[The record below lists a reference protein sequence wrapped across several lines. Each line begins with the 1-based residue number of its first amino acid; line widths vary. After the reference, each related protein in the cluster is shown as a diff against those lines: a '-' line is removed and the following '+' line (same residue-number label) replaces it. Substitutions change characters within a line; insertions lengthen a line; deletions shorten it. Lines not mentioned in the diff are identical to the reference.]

1 MARAFRKTRRGITGE
16 FESGE
21 VRLLRRLFADV
32 VQLLEPEKRENED
45 PLAALVGLDL
55 KAVKPEDSAVI
66 RLLPDAVRNDDGEAL
81 EFRRLTERSL
91 REEKVSALRGAALLL
106 ESTQVVLNNDQA
118 QVLARALNDVRLVL
132 ADRLDIK
139 SDEDAARLHEISDLE
154 DAEDLESYLA
164 LVYNFVTWV
173 QEGLMQALLASV
185 EASE

>member
-1 MARAFRKTRRGITGE
+1 MARAFRRTRRGITGD
-16 FESGE
+16 FEPGE

-45 PLAALVGLDL
+45 PLVALVGLDME
-55 KAVKPEDSAVI
+55 AVRPDDSAVI
-66 RLLPDAVRNDDGEAL
+66 RLLPDAVKNDDDGAL

-106 ESTQVVLNNDQA
+106 ENTQVVLNPDQA

-132 ADRLDIK
+132 ADRLEIET
-139 SDEDAARLHEISDLE
+139 DEDAARLHEIANLE
-154 DAEDLESYLA
+154 DADDLESYLA

-173 QEGLMQALLASV
+173 QEGLMQALLASI
-185 EASE
+185 EPSE